1 MQQSVMI
8 VTVTV
13 GIQLVYKKCII
24 DKSPDLSILL
34 MTINVHAL
42 VNMSCIMFRQ
52 NVESNW

>member
-42 VNMSCIMFRQ
+42 VKLCLDKMSRAIGD
-52 NVESNW
+52 